1 MYDSGTVVT
10 SSPQVLHDYCFL
22 IVALEAV
29 NMRWLTSSS
38 LKRLLVLYTCF
49 QASGLVELPQSVVN
63 MSHNGHLYATKETN
77 LKKNPCRDTIPNT
90 KHCCNQ
96 SIYHLIFIPSTLASM
111 TVRCSRFIYYPC
123 IT

>member
-49 QASGLVELPQSVVN
+49 QASGLVRASPISGEYVSQWTLI
-63 MSHNGHLYATKETN
+63 
-77 LKKNPCRDTIPNT
+77 R
-90 KHCCNQ
+90 NQ
-96 SIYHLIFIPSTLASM
+96 GNQP
-111 TVRCSRFIYYPC
+111 
-123 IT
+123 